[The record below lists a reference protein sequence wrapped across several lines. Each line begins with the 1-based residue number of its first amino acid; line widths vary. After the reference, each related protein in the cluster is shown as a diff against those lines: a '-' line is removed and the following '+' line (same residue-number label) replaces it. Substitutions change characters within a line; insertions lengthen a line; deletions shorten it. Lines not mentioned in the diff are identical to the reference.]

1 MIQKFLKYYRFTV
14 LVSILVVKYRLL
26 IWVLSDRALIKT
38 LEKRFAA
45 LKNRKPMRS
54 AVLPAPL
61 ITRRVNTVL
70 RRLFPRAKC
79 LLRSVV
85 LNETL
90 MLNGYTDQKIKFGVK
105 YDEDKLLAH
114 AWIGSDGGFNK
125 VYEL

>member
-1 MIQKFLKYYRFTV
+1 V

-26 IWVLSDRALIKT
+26 IWILSDRALILT
-38 LEKRFAA
+38 LEKRFDT
-45 LKNRKPMRS
+45 LKNRKPLLS
-54 AVLPAPL
+54 AALPAQL

-70 RRLFPRAKC
+70 RRLYPRTRC

-90 MLNGYTDQKIKFGVK
+90 MRYGYTDQKIKLGVK